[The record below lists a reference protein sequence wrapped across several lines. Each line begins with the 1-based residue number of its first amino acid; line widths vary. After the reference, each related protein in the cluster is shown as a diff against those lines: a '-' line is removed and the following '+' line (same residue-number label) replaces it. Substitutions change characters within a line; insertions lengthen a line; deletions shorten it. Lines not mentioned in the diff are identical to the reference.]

1 MAKCLYTGIEC
12 LLETKG
18 KCGKAAKCPYAQKLM
33 TKNGVKNLK
42 EYFIKFTEEQARA
55 AGVPG
60 KSEVQGRE
68 PKRIAA
74 MPSPSTTG

>member
-1 MAKCLYTGIEC
+1 M
-12 LLETKG
+12 LETKG
-18 KCGKAAKCPYAQKLM
+18 KCGKAAKCPYARKLM

-42 EYFIKFTEEQARA
+42 EYFIKFTEEQAQA

-68 PKRIAA
+68 PENIEANA
-74 MPSPSTTG
+74 IPI

>member
-1 MAKCLYTGIEC
+1 MAKCLYIGVEC

-33 TKNGVKNLK
+33 TKKRVKNLK
-42 EYFIKFTEEQARA
+42 EYFIKFTEEQAQT

-68 PKRIAA
+68 PKKIAA
-74 MPSPSTTG
+74 MPFPSTTG

>member
-1 MAKCLYTGIEC
+1 MAKCLYIGIEC

-42 EYFIKFTEEQARA
+42 EYFIKFTEEQAQA

-68 PKRIAA
+68 PENIEANA
-74 MPSPSTTG
+74 IPI